1 MVAVAQR
8 ELQLRS
14 GNKVAQHRR
23 ALSSSNA
30 APSSQSNT
38 ESRKM
43 LRRSNSFTAAN
54 AVYSLRMALNAAL
67 KHSIPERDI
76 VDVDAMDIDSVS
88 SSASSSESPRVKSCL
103 KKSRNASS
111 KKQSNQFRF
120 NEVVLVG
127 EAHHREDY
135 DRKSDFVLHLTPAIA
150 MMIKRELN
158 DFKSNEMPVHETS
171 RIYTHLFK
179 L

>member
-1 MVAVAQR
+1 MVAVAER

-30 APSSQSNT
+30 APSTQSNT

-76 VDVDAMDIDSVS
+76 VDVDAMDIDSV
-88 SSASSSESPRVKSCL
+88 SSSESPRVKSCL

>member
-1 MVAVAQR
+1 MVSVAQR

-30 APSSQSNT
+30 APSTESNT

-88 SSASSSESPRVKSCL
+88 SSESPRVKSCL

-111 KKQSNQFRF
+111 KKQNNQFRF